1 MRMTFHKKKSL
12 GQNFLKDRSYL
23 KPMIEAA
30 ALTERDTVLEI
41 GPGFGVL
48 TKVLAEH
55 VQLVLAVEK
64 DYRLVELLRRQFKS
78 QNSKV
83 KIIHDDILNF
93 KLDTLNGDYKVVANL
108 PFNITSPVIRK
119 LIDGPRPEL
128 AVLTVQKE
136 VGERLTAPPGD
147 SARGMV
153 TVFLEQYAPTQ
164 LVTIIPKMAFD
175 PIPGFDAAV
184 IKLTPNDQP
193 PDKLFERIVKAGFSA
208 KRRQIHNSLAGSLKL
223 PSDQISA
230 ILKQSNVEPEKRAED
245 LTLRDWQALSQE
257 IAHVFA

>member
-1 MRMTFHKKKSL
+1 MTFHKKKSL
-12 GQNFLKDRSYL
+12 GQNFLKDRSFL

-30 ALTERDTVLEI
+30 GLAQDDTVLEI

-48 TKVLAEH
+48 TQELAGR
-55 VQLVLAVEK
+55 VKLVLAVEK
-64 DYRLVELLRRQFKS
+64 DFRLLEPLRRKFKS
-78 QNSKV
+78 IKNI

-230 ILKQSNVEPEKRAED
+230 ILKQANVEPEKRAED